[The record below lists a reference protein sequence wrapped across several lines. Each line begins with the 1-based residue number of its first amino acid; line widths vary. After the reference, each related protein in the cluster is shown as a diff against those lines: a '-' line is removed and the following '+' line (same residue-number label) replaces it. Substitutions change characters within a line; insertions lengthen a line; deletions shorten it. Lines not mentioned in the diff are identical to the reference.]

1 MKKKK
6 KQIVVFAAH
15 PDDEIIGCGGTMAR
29 HIDDGDDVHVIIL
42 AEGVTGRDDHRDRAL
57 RKDSLSELAIAA
69 HKANRVLGVKSL
81 TLEEFPDNR
90 MDGVELL
97 DVVKCIERH
106 VASIQPSLVYTH
118 HIGDVNVD
126 HRLVSQ
132 AVVVACRPQPRHC
145 VKEILFFEVASSTEW
160 QPAMEGFTFLP
171 QVYVDVSDTLKTKMR
186 ALAEY
191 HQEMRPWPHAR
202 SNKAI
207 EALAQWRGASVGVEA
222 AEAFQMGRSIR

>member
-6 KQIVVFAAH
+6 KIIVFAAH
-15 PDDEIIGCGGTMAR
+15 PDDEIMGCGGTMAR
-29 HIDDGDDVHVIIL
+29 HAKEGDEVHVVIL
-42 AEGVTGRDDHRDRAL
+42 AEGVTGRDDYRDRAR
-57 RKDSLSELAIAA
+57 RKDSLSALAVAA
-69 HKANRVLGVKSL
+69 HKANRIIGVKSL

-97 DVVKCIERH
+97 DVVKCMERH
-106 VASIQPSLVYTH
+106 IESIKPSLVYTH

-132 AVVVACRPQPRHC
+132 AVVVACRPQPGHC
-145 VKEILFFEVASSTEW
+145 VKELLFFEVASSTEW

-171 QVYVDVSDTLKTKMR
+171 QVYVDVSDHMRVKMR

-191 HQEMRPWPHAR
+191 HEEMRPWPHAR
-202 SNKAI
+202 SYKAI
-207 EALAQWRGASVGVEA
+207 ESLAQWRGVSVGVEA
-222 AEAFQMGRSIR
+222 AEAFQMGRALR